1 MIDAYKNHIYTDIM
15 RLEDRKRYCPA
26 EEKEKL
32 SAEINLL
39 VASKF
44 IIISKLIQSN
54 TYIVNPKEYK
64 N

>member
-1 MIDAYKNHIYTDIM
+1 MIDRYSNYIYPDIM
-15 RLEDRKRYCPA
+15 RLEDRKKYCPA

-44 IIISKLIQSN
+44 IIISKLIQNN
-54 TYIVNPKEYK
+54 TYLINPKEYK